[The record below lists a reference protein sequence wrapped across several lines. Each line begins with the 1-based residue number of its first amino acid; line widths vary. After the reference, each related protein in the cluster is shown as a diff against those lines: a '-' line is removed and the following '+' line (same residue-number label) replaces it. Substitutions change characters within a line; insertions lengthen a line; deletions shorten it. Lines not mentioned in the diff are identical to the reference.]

1 MLFHVTHTHGYDTC
15 MAHDEKGKTKL
26 SQTIS
31 NAVESGVKVN
41 GVYADPPGHQIFM
54 VVETDTME
62 QLVKFC
68 EHFFK
73 KTFMSKASDLISL
86 VKNLTEILTDSFG
99 VLFSLYQS
107 VITIPPL

>member
-62 QLVKFC
+62 QLVKFLDPIIDFGDY
-68 EHFFK
+68 EIRPV
-73 KTFMSKASDLISL
+73 LNL
-86 VKNLTEILTDSFG
+86 VTAIENLSNN
-99 VLFSLYQS
+99 
-107 VITIPPL
+107 